1 MIMQL
6 TGAVVNRKPPENLS
20 FLMLSPAQCRAGRA
34 LLEWSRDRLAEEAG
48 VGVRTV
54 VNFESGARA
63 PRQPTLEALL
73 RALTSAGVIV
83 LYEGKSAPG
92 GEGARLA
99 R

>member
-1 MIMQL
+1 MQL
-6 TGAVVNRKPPENLS
+6 IGVFVNRKPPENLR
-20 FLMLSPAQCRAGRA
+20 FLMLSAAQCRAGRA

-48 VGVRTV
+48 VGLRTI

-92 GEGARLA
+92 GDGVRLA
-99 R
+99 KR